1 MYILN
6 TFILTRLMTLYTG
19 KSYKSGLYVVMY
31 KHINKFE

>member
-6 TFILTRLMTLYTG
+6 KFILTGLMILYPG

>member
-6 TFILTRLMTLYTG
+6 IFILTGLMILHTG